1 MPKSEMKQKKPK
13 RSETYFLV
21 LWNEAKRKRNV
32 FFALFRFEA
41 KNKKKEKNGTPK
53 STDRNRKAGKS
64 PSLWNIAKHLPKNM
78 PQLILWHVLFYF
90 RAGDTL
96 RSVMSSVGPLHF
108 RKRFLNNPTLGQEI
122 HWEVWCLQL
131 GHHSLGNA
139 YQRNSHARS
148 ETLQCSLYWPCTVR
162 NKVKLEVPCTSLTY
176 CTWWYILYCIVR
188 SEGPCTSW
196 PCQIRNQGWALR
208 SFPFGTLRSFPF

>member
-1 MPKSEMKQKKPK
+1 
-13 RSETYFLV
+13 
-21 LWNEAKRKRNV
+21 
-32 FFALFRFEA
+32 
-41 KNKKKEKNGTPK
+41 
-53 STDRNRKAGKS
+53 
-64 PSLWNIAKHLPKNM
+64 
-78 PQLILWHVLFYF
+78 
-90 RAGDTL
+90 
-96 RSVMSSVGPLHF
+96 MSSAGLSHSG
-108 RKRFLNNPTLGQEI
+108 KRCLNNPTLGQEI

-208 SFPFGTLRSFPF
+208 SFPFGTLRSFPFLKKNLLSFSVLFWGFWRLMRPKRTQRTQRSFAKFGKERKERNVLLQRMEKNARTFRSFAKERENVPFFCKRMWESSNLFSIYIQKYI